1 VAHPRK
7 LIRAAVVAALKR
19 STIARDNVHATR
31 IVPYRANM
39 DLPVIAVYTLEDK
52 VDPDSIERAPRELK
66 RHATL
71 TIEAWVKPGDNVD
84 DAMDDFEEQIQKV
97 MHADPYFKDPDSG
110 DCIAS
115 DSIQVGSDME
125 VIERGEK
132 LLGILML
139 EYDFTYWQLAPE
151 APTTLDDF
159 TDVHV
164 DMPLTD
170 DDGNPQDPGDAAA
183 DDFIVQVIP

>member
-1 VAHPRK
+1 MAHPRK
-7 LIRAAVVAALKR
+7 LIRAAVVAALIRKTAAADR
-19 STIARDNVHATR
+19 VFATR

-39 DLPVIAVYTLEDK
+39 ELPVIAVYTLEDK
-52 VDPDSIERAPRELK
+52 VDADSIERSPRELK

-84 DAMDDFEEQIQKV
+84 DAMDDFEEQIQRV
-97 MHADPYFKDPDSG
+97 MHADPFFKNSDG

-115 DSIQVGSDME
+115 DSIQVSSDME

-151 APTTLDDF
+151 APEGLDDF
-159 TDVHV
+159 VDVQA
-164 DMPLTD
+164 DFPLQL
-170 DDGNPQDPGDAAA
+170 DDGNPQDPGDQAQ
-183 DDFIVQVIP
+183 DVFIVKDP